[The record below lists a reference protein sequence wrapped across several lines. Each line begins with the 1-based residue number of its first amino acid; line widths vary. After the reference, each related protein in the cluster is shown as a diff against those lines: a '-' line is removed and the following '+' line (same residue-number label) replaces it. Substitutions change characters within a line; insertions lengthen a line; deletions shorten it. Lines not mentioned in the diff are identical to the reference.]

1 MNTPDYEKRFW
12 RLGLVCWGLVVML
25 VHSYAVRIDMSSQ
38 HMTDT
43 VTAKQACE
51 KQLKVQ
57 RDAQAG
63 NGQCGLFICI
73 GPNELGQGGM
83 GIFKP
88 QIPEHG
94 GGADR
99 GQQDEQVAADAQK

>member
-1 MNTPDYEKRFW
+1 MSTRDYRARFYW
-12 RLGLVCWGLVVML
+12 AAAFCAWLVVML
-25 VHSYAVRIDMSSQ
+25 VHSYSVRIDMYSQ

-63 NGQCGLFICI
+63 NGQCGFFVCI
-73 GPNELGQGGM
+73 GPNELSQGGM

-99 GQQDEQVAADAQK
+99 GQQDEQVGADAQK